1 MQMFA
6 TTVVQT
12 KKVLISFLINNTV
25 SQLYLLVALWD
36 YTYIFWFIFPR
47 ILYNLYIFEIDI
59 LVH

>member
-1 MQMFA
+1 MFA

-12 KKVLISFLINNTV
+12 TKVLISFLINNTV

-47 ILYNLYIFEIDI
+47 ILYNLYIFEIGI

>member
-12 KKVLISFLINNTV
+12 TKVLISFLINNTV

>member
-12 KKVLISFLINNTV
+12 TKVLISFLINNTV

-36 YTYIFWFIFPR
+36 YTYIFWFIFLR

>member
-1 MQMFA
+1 MFA

-12 KKVLISFLINNTV
+12 TKVLISFLINNTV